1 MRGYRVEL
9 ILTLLTGPKTGH
21 MLRVKGTRMI
31 IGRGHGCKIRIP
43 SGSVSR
49 SHSLINW
56 QAADGGY
63 FMIEDMGSTNGT
75 FINAIQVLNPVV
87 LLPGDDLS
95 VGSIGFRVHYTMK
108 PRNLKSLAEARASS
122 GYPPPGA
129 PPLATVA
136 VAVPDDV
143 GETDPGLAQTSDHEI
158 PLAQVMDDQPA
169 FEMQVFDQ
177 ESDYVVVEDLDHLAP
192 IREPEPPKPVATPLP
207 KAPPVSKVPPASKS
221 PSVPKPPPGPTA
233 IRPAASAPPPPPA
246 PLVPVSQGEPD
257 FGDLDMIPL
266 KDDFDG
272 LDLNALDMEAPIPG
286 APPVIDPDAGPSSS
300 IFDPMNMSSSDLV
313 LPRDMH
319 MAELARLL
327 QEDSKPSIDQPPPKK
342 KK

>member
-1 MRGYRVEL
+1 
-9 ILTLLTGPKTGH
+9 
-21 MLRVKGTRMI
+21 MI

-87 LLPGDDLS
+87 LLPGDDLYA
-95 VGSIGFRVHYTMK
+95 GSIGFRVHYTMQ
-108 PRNLKSLAEARASS
+108 PRNLKSLAQSRAAS

-129 PPLATVA
+129 PPLPTVA
-136 VAVPDDV
+136 VTVPKDI

-158 PLAQVMDDQPA
+158 PMAQVMDDNPD
-169 FEMQVFDQ
+169 MPIQVFDQ

-192 IREPEPPKPVATPLP
+192 IREPEPPKPVVPARP
-207 KAPPVSKVPPASKS
+207 KAPSGSS
-221 PSVPKPPPGPTA
+221 TA
-233 IRPAASAPPPPPA
+233 VRPNIPAPPPPPPA
-246 PLVPVSQGEPD
+246 SMVPVSQGEPD
-257 FGDLDMIPL
+257 FDDLDMIPL

-286 APPVIDPDAGPSSS
+286 APKAIDPDAGPASS

-327 QEDSKPSIDQPPPKK
+327 QGDSKPSIDEPPPKK